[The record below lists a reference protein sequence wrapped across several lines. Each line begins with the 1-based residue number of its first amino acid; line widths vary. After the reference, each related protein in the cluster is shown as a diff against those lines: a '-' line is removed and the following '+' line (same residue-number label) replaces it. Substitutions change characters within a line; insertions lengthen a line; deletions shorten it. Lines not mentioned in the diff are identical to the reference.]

1 MGGTDRTP
9 AARVVAV
16 VGPTASGKSDLA
28 VALAKRAQGEVVSTD
43 SMQVYRGMD
52 VGTAKLSVAERQGVQ
67 HHLLD
72 VWPVTRTVSVAEFQ
86 ALARAAVDDCLARGV
101 LPVLVGGSALY
112 VRAVLDR
119 FVFPGTEEAL
129 RRRLED
135 ELVAVGS
142 EALHARLAAVDPGAA
157 ARILPSNGRRVVRAL
172 EVVELTGRP
181 FAATLPPK
189 AYLRPATVQ
198 LGLDVPREV
207 LDRRIEA
214 RVDRMWADGF
224 VEEVRRL
231 EGAGLRRGRTASRA
245 LGYAQVLAFL
255 AGTTTEEDAK
265 AATVR
270 ATRRFARRQ
279 DAWFRKDER
288 VVWLPYD
295 APDLLDRTLALAVDA
310 PRAPTIPA

>member
-1 MGGTDRTP
+1 
-9 AARVVAV
+9 VVAV

-28 VALAKRAQGEVVSTD
+28 VALAERAHGEVVSTD

-52 VGTAKLSVAERQGVQ
+52 VGTAKLSVAERRGVP

-72 VWPVTRTVSVAEFQ
+72 IWPVTRTVSVAEFQ
-86 ALARAAVDDCLARGV
+86 ALARAAVDDCLGRGV

-198 LGLDVPREV
+198 LGLDVPRKV

-224 VEEVRRL
+224 VDEVRRL

-255 AGTTTEEDAK
+255 AGTTTEEEAK

-279 DAWFRKDER
+279 DAWFHKDER

-295 APDLLDRTLALAVDA
+295 APDLVDRGLAVVVDA